1 MFSINDLFTKEE
13 LSTMTVIDPQ
23 RKCPICHQQ
32 CGTIFIPK
40 ECSCLKMCGNCLDD
54 FYDSRHM
61 STKKRETSCLNVLHV
76 EKRFSRLKFCNFIFV
91 KMKKIFKFI
100 IKWIFFFLKYWL

>member
-1 MFSINDLFTKEE
+1 
-13 LSTMTVIDPQ
+13 MTVIDPQ

-61 STKKRETSCLNVLHV
+61 STKKKGDELFKCTTCG
-76 EKRFSRLKFCNFIFV
+76 
-91 KMKKIFKFI
+91 KKIFEVEI
-100 IKWIFFFLKYWL
+100 L